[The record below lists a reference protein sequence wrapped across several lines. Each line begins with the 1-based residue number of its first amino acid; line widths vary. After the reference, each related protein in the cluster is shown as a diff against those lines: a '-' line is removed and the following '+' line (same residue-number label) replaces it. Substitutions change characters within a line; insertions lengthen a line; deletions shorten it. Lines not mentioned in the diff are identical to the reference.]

1 MAHMGAVNVR
11 NLRDS
16 RGRVKS
22 ANGHRDWV
30 TGRRLLRD
38 CRHSGSLTVC
48 SRFQTC
54 RQLQGWVSLGHDVW
68 GCGGFWFLSGST
80 STTNSLCVLLRLSEN
95 LRNTA

>member
-1 MAHMGAVNVR
+1 MAQMGAVNVR
-11 NLRDS
+11 NLRDF

-54 RQLQGWVSLGHDVW
+54 RQLQDGSVW
-68 GCGGFWFLSGST
+68 GMMSGAVVDFGF
-80 STTNSLCVLLRLSEN
+80 
-95 LRNTA
+95 